1 MSAFLG
7 KARGLQKQQA
17 EVEARAGQIQA
28 FLEKFILSDA
38 EVASLRHDPIDK
50 VVPGTGAC
58 LHMYVC
64 GVWTPIGTCRPTRLP
79 LPLPSHDLHVNT
91 PHQPTILRDHLP
103 QASAPSLRP
112 CSACRKSASGA
123 ASWWAPSTRR
133 RGSRCSRYIHTYIIC

>member
-58 LHMYVC
+58 LDMYVC
-64 GVWTPIGTCRPTRLP
+64 VVYGRRLGHAGRTRLP
-79 LPLPSHDLHVNT
+79 PHTAVTRPPCNT
-91 PHQPTILRDHLP
+91 PPSTNPTLIRNHSP
-103 QASAPSLRP
+103 QASDPSLRP
-112 CSACRKSASGA
+112 CSACRRSAAGA

-133 RGSRCSRYIHTYIIC
+133 RGSRCSR